1 MPRIKSGDMASAA
14 FILVIVFPIVLVF
27 VVNATICFVLV
38 FRDWHGNAMR
48 SLMLRLIDG
57 SAERKATN
65 DRAS

>member
-1 MPRIKSGDMASAA
+1 MPRITSGDTANAA
-14 FILVIVFPIVLVF
+14 LILAIVFPIVLVF
-27 VVNATICFVLV
+27 VTNATICFVLV

-57 SAERKATN
+57 PAERKATN